1 MILQKQQLFCMRV
14 TVLLLLLAAS
24 KASAIQR
31 AMVVAELLH
40 WRAPMLLVMVNVVM
54 SFMSVLDQRQEW
66 GLLLE

>member
-1 MILQKQQLFCMRV
+1 M
-14 TVLLLLLAAS
+14 LLLLLAAS